1 MEELADECTGTVV
14 ALKALGKELRIRNAA
29 KLAQAARGKV
39 PGASLK
45 LGQLALENNVG
56 RQTLAPAYRSTGKS
70 AAEGVNERLQI
81 DLIDFS
87 QNTKNTREK
96 YAVLLA
102 DVYSRRIRGK
112 AILNKRP
119 ETVNAAVREILPTL
133 VGGEREFSITS
144 DLGKEFAKLEEAIP
158 GEAVHRE
165 KQGQK

>member
-1 MEELADECTGTVV
+1 MEELADQYTATVA
-14 ALKALGKELRIRNAA
+14 ALKALSRELRIRNPT
-29 KLAQAARGKV
+29 KLLQAARGKV

-45 LGQLALENNVG
+45 LSQLALADNVG

-112 AILNKRP
+112 AILNKKP
-119 ETVNAAVREILPTL
+119 ETVNAAVRELVPTL
-133 VGGEREFSITS
+133 VGVKGSS
-144 DLGKEFAKLEEAIP
+144 A
-158 GEAVHRE
+158 
-165 KQGQK
+165 